1 MYGPL
6 DAYCRGYSERGGS
19 KSRDK
24 CRRRYFAEMA
34 EMRLCA
40 MTIFSSAVLAIES
53 EGISGGRS
61 IERKYGVASR

>member
-1 MYGPL
+1 MLTVEAIANEEGPR
-6 DAYCRGYSERGGS
+6 AGISAEGGM
-19 KSRDK
+19 
-24 CRRRYFAEMA
+24 YFAEMA